1 MLYGEEVVHILD
13 LSERPSKWKKLAEMK
28 FVTARQ
34 MILIMIILEC
44 FIQIPFIWIGGELGL
59 TRFSGE
65 WWMLQ
70 FFGMVMAT
78 NIGAVVLAIIA
89 QDSANKI
96 GASQSEAFS
105 TEFMEGME
113 RFTRVLTV
121 LSATAESNGESLD
134 DQIDELIPE
143 FYELGLA
150 YLKTHRTPIVQP
162 PDIKVA
168 PPAEYESDEE
178 LFS

>member
-1 MLYGEEVVHILD
+1 MVHISD
-13 LSERPSKWKKLAEMK
+13 LLEKPSKWKNLAEMK

-44 FIQIPFIWIGGELGL
+44 FVQIPFIWIAGQLGL
-59 TRFSGE
+59 NQFSGE

-70 FFGMVMAT
+70 FFGLVMAT

-105 TEFMEGME
+105 IDFMEGME
-113 RFTRVLTV
+113 RLTRVLSV
-121 LSATAESNGESLD
+121 LSATAEANGESLD
-134 DQIDELIPE
+134 DQIDELVPE

-162 PDIKVA
+162 PNIKVA
-168 PPAEYESDEE
+168 PPADYESDEE

>member
-1 MLYGEEVVHILD
+1 
-13 LSERPSKWKKLAEMK
+13 MK

-44 FIQIPFIWIGGELGL
+44 FVQIPFIWIGNQLELSA
-59 TRFSGE
+59 FSGL

-70 FFGMVMAT
+70 FFGLVMAT

-105 TEFMEGME
+105 IDFMEGID
-113 RFTRVLTV
+113 RLTRVLSV

-134 DQIDELIPE
+134 DQIDELVPE

-162 PDIKVA
+162 PNIKVA
-168 PPAEYESDEE
+168 PPADYDSDKE
-178 LFS
+178 LFQ

>member
-1 MLYGEEVVHILD
+1 LLEK
-13 LSERPSKWKKLAEMK
+13 PSKWKNLAEMK

-44 FIQIPFIWIGGELGL
+44 FVQIPFIWIAGQLGL
-59 TRFSGE
+59 NQFSGE

-70 FFGMVMAT
+70 FFGLVMAT

-105 TEFMEGME
+105 IDFMEGME
-113 RFTRVLTV
+113 RLTRVLSV
-121 LSATAESNGESLD
+121 LSATAEANGESLD
-134 DQIDELIPE
+134 DQIDELVPE

-162 PDIKVA
+162 PNIKVA
-168 PPAEYESDEE
+168 PPADYESDEE

>member
-1 MLYGEEVVHILD
+1 
-13 LSERPSKWKKLAEMK
+13 MK

-44 FIQIPFIWIGGELGL
+44 FVQIPFIWIGNQLELSA
-59 TRFSGE
+59 FSGL

-70 FFGMVMAT
+70 FFGLVMAT

-105 TEFMEGME
+105 IDFMDGID
-113 RFTRVLTV
+113 RLTRVLSV

-134 DQIDELIPE
+134 DQIDELVPQ

-162 PDIKVA
+162 PNIKVA
-168 PPAEYESDEE
+168 PPADYDSDKE
-178 LFS
+178 LFQ

>member
-1 MLYGEEVVHILD
+1 MVHISD
-13 LSERPSKWKKLAEMK
+13 LLEKPSKWKNLAEMK

-44 FIQIPFIWIGGELGL
+44 FVQIPFIWIAGQLGL
-59 TRFSGE
+59 SQFSGE

-70 FFGMVMAT
+70 FFGLVMAT

-105 TEFMEGME
+105 IDFMEGME
-113 RFTRVLTV
+113 RLTRVLSV
-121 LSATAESNGESLD
+121 LSATAEANGESLD
-134 DQIDELIPE
+134 DQIDELVPE

-162 PDIKVA
+162 PNIKVA
-168 PPAEYESDEE
+168 PPADYESDEE

>member
-1 MLYGEEVVHILD
+1 MGHISD
-13 LSERPSKWKKLAEMK
+13 LSEKPSKWKKLAEMK

-34 MILIMIILEC
+34 MIVIMIILEC

-105 TEFMEGME
+105 VHFMEGIETLTQIM
-113 RFTRVLTV
+113 RVLQD
-121 LSATAESNGESLD
+121 TAHARGENLTE
-134 DQIDELIPE
+134 QIDELIPN
-143 FYELGLA
+143 YYDLA
-150 YLKTHRTPIVQP
+150 LSYVRTHTTPVVHP
-162 PDIKVA
+162 PDIQVA
-168 PPAEYESDEE
+168 PAAEYDSEDE
-178 LFS
+178 LFQKQ

>member
-1 MLYGEEVVHILD
+1 
-13 LSERPSKWKKLAEMK
+13 LSEKQSKWKNLAEMK

-44 FIQIPFIWIGGELGL
+44 FVQIPFIWIGSQLELSA
-59 TRFSGE
+59 FSGL

-70 FFGMVMAT
+70 FFGLVMAT

-105 TEFMEGME
+105 IDFMDGID
-113 RFTRVLTV
+113 RLTRVLSV

-134 DQIDELIPE
+134 DQIDELVPE

-162 PDIKVA
+162 PNIKVA
-168 PPAEYESDEE
+168 PPADYDSDKE
-178 LFS
+178 LFQ